1 MEPWF
6 DDCVRRVWETEAQE
20 VSRLSGYVDLAV
32 AEQVMKLMGDCQGK
46 VVVTACGT
54 SAAAAKKVVHSLSV
68 IDVPAV
74 FLVPSDAV
82 HGSLGIL
89 RPEDVVVIISKGGNT
104 AELTRFLP
112 NVQGKG
118 ATIVGVGENPN
129 SAIGRASDVF
139 LKVKIEREPDE
150 FNMLAT
156 ASTMAVIAVFD
167 AICIALMRYR
177 GFTLDAFALNHPQGA
192 VGERLAQGSRSR

>member
-1 MEPWF
+1 M
-6 DDCVRRVWETEAQE
+6 WEAEARE
-20 VSRLSGYVDLAV
+20 VARLADYVDLECV
-32 AEQVMKLMGDCQGK
+32 EQVMRMIADCQGK

-68 IDVPAV
+68 INVAAV

-89 RPEDVVVIISKGGNT
+89 RPEDVVIFISKGGST

-112 NVQGKG
+112 NVKGKG
-118 ATIVGVGENPN
+118 ATIVGVGEDPE
-129 SAIGRASDVF
+129 SAIGQASDVF

-150 FNMLAT
+150 FDMLAT
-156 ASTMAVIAVFD
+156 ASTMAVTAVFD
-167 AICIALMRYR
+167 AICIALMRHQ
-177 GFTLDAFALNHPQGA
+177 GFSLDSFALNHPQGA
-192 VGERLAQGSRSR
+192 VGERLKSR

>member
-1 MEPWF
+1 MEKWF
-6 DDCVRRVWETEAQE
+6 AEVVHDVWETESRE
-20 VSRLSGYVDLAV
+20 VARLSDYVDLEV
-32 AEQVMKLMGDCQGK
+32 AQQVMHLIAECRGK

-89 RPEDVVVIISKGGNT
+89 RSEDVVIFISKGGNT
-104 AELTRFLP
+104 VELTRFLP

-118 ATIVGVGENPN
+118 ATIVGVGEDPD
-129 SAIGRASDVF
+129 SAIGKASDVF

-167 AICIALMRYR
+167 AICIALMREQ
-177 GFTLDAFALNHPQGA
+177 GFSLDAFALNHPQGA
-192 VGERLAQGSRSR
+192 VGERLQAR